1 MEFRVTLPAAD
12 MDRAK
17 AWYASVLNLE
27 PVRVDDNGDAWYE
40 SGRTHFLL
48 YGSRFAGTNE
58 ATAATIEVED
68 VEATATEL
76 KARGA
81 TLEDYDFG
89 EGFRTVDGLLTLP
102 DGEKICWVKDSEGN
116 ILSISPSRR

>member
-1 MEFRVTLPAAD
+1 MEFRVTLPATD
-12 MDRAK
+12 MDRAR
-17 AWYASVLNLE
+17 AWYASVLGLE

-40 SGRTHFLL
+40 SGSTHFLL

-68 VEATATEL
+68 VEATVAEL

-81 TLEDYDFG
+81 TLEEYDFG
-89 EGFRTVDGLLTLP
+89 EDFRTVDGLLTLP
-102 DGEKICWVKDSEGN
+102 DGEKVGWVKDSEGN